1 MNMNHTAL
9 VEQYQRL
16 RAELLAEHPDLAD
29 DDQTLADSL
38 EGATEIT
45 DTVTRYIRAAL
56 ENELFADALAE
67 RVKQMGERKSR
78 LLDLAARRRAIAQAL
93 MAAVGMDKLQQP
105 DFTAGIRNVPPK
117 VVETDPTLIPD
128 KFWKITRS
136 LDKVALKDALTSG
149 DAVPGASLS
158 NGSQTLSIRT
168 R

>member
-1 MNMNHTAL
+1 MNHTAL

-16 RAELLAEHPDLAD
+16 RAELLGAHPDLDAA
-29 DDQTLADSL
+29 TLADTL

-45 DTVTRYIRAAL
+45 ETVSRYIRDAIEDETLAKAL
-56 ENELFADALAE
+56 GDRLDE
-67 RVKQMGERKSR
+67 MGERRSR
-78 LLDLAARRRAIAQAL
+78 FADRAARRRAIAQAL
-93 MAAVGMDKLQQP
+93 MASVGMDKLQQP

-117 VVETDPTLIPD
+117 VVETDPALIPD